1 MAQHSVTRS
10 ELLVTFLNDIHGDIS
25 ELWTLTMDDSNSIRF
40 DVLGLDA
47 KLRVI
52 EELRKRRGGSIATSV
67 VIDFI
72 YLVEIAI
79 IDEDLADFGS
89 DWQGMKDY
97 MVSTLRNPHALLA
110 LFGCN
115 MFKLGPMVPHAGELH
130 EREGIPCGFCIY
142 QNLWRLVCL
151 FCLGWAHREFES
163 KYCLT
168 IWNAKGMPRR
178 IPKHPR
184 CRLPSASYSL
194 DC

>member
-1 MAQHSVTRS
+1 
-10 ELLVTFLNDIHGDIS
+10 
-25 ELWTLTMDDSNSIRF
+25 MDDSNSIRF

-97 MVSTLRNPHALLA
+97 MVSTIRNPHALLA

-168 IWNAKGMPRR
+168 ILNLRGC
-178 IPKHPR
+178 HGEF
-184 CRLPSASYSL
+184 PSIHDAAYPPQAIRWIADYMQLVIAYCTRNIQEGVSEISADAS
-194 DC
+194 